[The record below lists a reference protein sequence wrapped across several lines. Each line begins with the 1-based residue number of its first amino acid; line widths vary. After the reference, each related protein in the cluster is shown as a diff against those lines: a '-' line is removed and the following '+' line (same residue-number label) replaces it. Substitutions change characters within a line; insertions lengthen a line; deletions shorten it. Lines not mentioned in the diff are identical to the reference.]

1 MNKLVFLCL
10 LSFGPLMSYSAEPSR
25 LSVFWTVLVLSTK
38 PPHKNESLMNKT
50 VWESKISEALKS
62 TKISYS
68 EYFNLVEAENR
79 SVVVDYIERDESRS
93 YLKIFFY
100 VQQNN
105 LFQPSPSIV
114 YQLNQMP
121 VDWLAVYLGM
131 PVIERPKVYDIGAYE
146 KEDDFIWIIGII
158 AICFLGILLICW
170 CFIFLYTFVL
180 QATAMVK
187 WLPRP
192 MISNS
197 KQIFYKAEKLQ
208 REFEEKKDSQI
219 QTDDLECSQSKI
231 SKTENSICD
240 ATVLDSNFSG
250 KHIFIP
256 IIFFFKEARLSTVSE
271 ISLEES
277 VNPTVSELNESVV
290 PLSET
295 QVLLS
300 DEEDGIINQQ
310 LNVIEVNT
318 KNSKNEVIEEN
329 EGDLLQASEMDKTL
343 TFGSF
348 DNVIPFVMSVPPR
361 PEAIKLANLLN
372 SQKITKT

>member
-1 MNKLVFLCL
+1 MV
-10 LSFGPLMSYSAEPSR
+10 
-25 LSVFWTVLVLSTK
+25 VVLSTQ

-50 VWESKISEALKS
+50 IWESKISEALKS

-68 EYFNLVEAENR
+68 ESFSLVETENS
-79 SVVVDYIERDESRS
+79 SVVVDYIERDEPRS
-93 YLKIFFY
+93 NLKIFFY
-100 VQQNN
+100 VQRNN

-131 PVIERPKVYDIGAYE
+131 PVIEKPK
-146 KEDDFIWIIGII
+146 
-158 AICFLGILLICW
+158 
-170 CFIFLYTFVL
+170 
-180 QATAMVK
+180 ATAMVN

-197 KQIFYKAEKLQ
+197 KQISYKTEKSQ
-208 REFEEKKDSQI
+208 REFEEKKDSQV
-219 QTDDLECSQSKI
+219 QTDDLEFPQSKI
-231 SKTENSICD
+231 NKTEKSHQDKSICD
-240 ATVLDSNFSG
+240 RTVLDSNFS
-250 KHIFIP
+250 
-256 IIFFFKEARLSTVSE
+256 EARLSTVSE

-277 VNPTVSELNESVV
+277 VNPTVSEINESVV

-295 QVLLS
+295 QILLS
-300 DEEDGIINQQ
+300 DEEDSIINQQ
-310 LNVIEVNT
+310 LNEIKVNT

-329 EGDLLQASEMDKTL
+329 EGDLLQASEIDKTL

-348 DNVIPFVMSVPPR
+348 DNVVPFVMSVPPR

-372 SQKITKT
+372 SQKY

>member
-1 MNKLVFLCL
+1 MNKLVLLCL
-10 LSFGPLMSYSAEPSR
+10 LSFGPLMNYSAEPSR
-25 LSVFWTVLVLSTK
+25 LSVFWIVLVLSTK

-68 EYFNLVEAENR
+68 EYFNLVEAETR
-79 SVVVDYIERDESRS
+79 SVVVDYLERDESRS

-197 KQIFYKAEKLQ
+197 KQIFYKTEKSQ

-219 QTDDLECSQSKI
+219 QTDDLEFSQSKI
-231 SKTENSICD
+231 SKTQESNQNKSICD
-240 ATVLDSNFSG
+240 RTVRDSNFS
-250 KHIFIP
+250 
-256 IIFFFKEARLSTVSE
+256 AQLSTVSE

-277 VNPTVSELNESVV
+277 VNPTISELNESVL

-300 DEEDGIINQQ
+300 DEEDGIINQK
-310 LNVIEVNT
+310 LNEIKVNT
-318 KNSKNEVIEEN
+318 KNLKNEVIEEN
-329 EGDLLQASEMDKTL
+329 EGDLLQASEIDKTL

>member
-1 MNKLVFLCL
+1 MNKLAFVCL
-10 LSFGPLMSYSAEPSR
+10 LSLGPLLSYSVEPSR
-25 LSVFWTVLVLSTK
+25 LSVFWIVMVLSTQ

-50 VWESKISEALKS
+50 IWESKISEALKS

-68 EYFNLVEAENR
+68 ESFSLVETENS
-79 SVVVDYIERDESRS
+79 SVVVDYIERDEPRS
-93 YLKIFFY
+93 NLKIFFY
-100 VQQNN
+100 VQRNN

-131 PVIERPKVYDIGAYE
+131 PVIEKPKVYDIGAYE
-146 KEDDFIWIIGII
+146 KEDDFIWIIGIV

-170 CFIFLYTFVL
+170 CFIFLYTFIL
-180 QATAMVK
+180 QATAMVN

-197 KQIFYKAEKLQ
+197 KQISYKTEKSQ
-208 REFEEKKDSQI
+208 REFEEKKDSQV
-219 QTDDLECSQSKI
+219 QTDDLEFPQSKI
-231 SKTENSICD
+231 NKTEKSHQDKSICD
-240 ATVLDSNFSG
+240 RTVLDSNFS
-250 KHIFIP
+250 
-256 IIFFFKEARLSTVSE
+256 EARLSTVSE

-277 VNPTVSELNESVV
+277 VNPTVSEINESVV

-295 QVLLS
+295 QILLS
-300 DEEDGIINQQ
+300 DEEDSIINQQ
-310 LNVIEVNT
+310 LNEIKVNT

-329 EGDLLQASEMDKTL
+329 EGDLLQASEIDKTL

-348 DNVIPFVMSVPPR
+348 DNVVPFVMSVPPR

-372 SQKITKT
+372 SQKY

>member
-1 MNKLVFLCL
+1 MLV
-10 LSFGPLMSYSAEPSR
+10 
-25 LSVFWTVLVLSTK
+25 VLSTK

-68 EYFNLVEAENR
+68 EYFSLVEAENR
-79 SVVVDYIERDESRS
+79 SVVCDLTNIYYGSPESTQSLFMNTCLQQIITAFELLTCSPKFSQSRS
-93 YLKIFFY
+93 C
-100 VQQNN
+100 
-105 LFQPSPSIV
+105 
-114 YQLNQMP
+114 
-121 VDWLAVYLGM
+121 
-131 PVIERPKVYDIGAYE
+131 AYE

-197 KQIFYKAEKLQ
+197 KQIFYKAEKSQ
-208 REFEEKKDSQI
+208 REFEERKDSQI

-240 ATVLDSNFSG
+240 RTVLDSNFS
-250 KHIFIP
+250 
-256 IIFFFKEARLSTVSE
+256 EARLSTVSE

-310 LNVIEVNT
+310 LNVIKVNT
-318 KNSKNEVIEEN
+318 KDSKNEVIEEN

>member
-25 LSVFWTVLVLSTK
+25 LSVFWIVLVLSTK

-50 VWESKISEALKS
+50 AWESKISEALKS

-197 KQIFYKAEKLQ
+197 KQIFYKAEKSQ

-240 ATVLDSNFSG
+240 RTVLDSNFS
-250 KHIFIP
+250 
-256 IIFFFKEARLSTVSE
+256 EARLSTVSE

-277 VNPTVSELNESVV
+277 VNPAVSELNESVV
-290 PLSET
+290 PLCET

-310 LNVIEVNT
+310 LNVIKVNT

-329 EGDLLQASEMDKTL
+329 EGDLLQASEMDRTL

>member
-1 MNKLVFLCL
+1 MFTDVWTTIELFRRSFSFICL
-10 LSFGPLMSYSAEPSR
+10 LDCFRYFILWSKL
-25 LSVFWTVLVLSTK
+25 LLVLSSE
-38 PPHKNESLMNKT
+38 PPHKDESMMNKT

-62 TKISYS
+62 SKISYS
-68 EYFNLVEAENR
+68 EYFDPVENVNS

-100 VQQNN
+100 VQRKNV
-105 LFQPSPSIV
+105 FQPSPSIV
-114 YQLNQMP
+114 YQLNQIP
-121 VDWLAVYLGM
+121 GDWLAIYLGM
-131 PVIERPKVYDIGAYE
+131 PIIERPKVYDIGAYE
-146 KEDDFIWIIGII
+146 KEDDFIWIIGIV

-170 CFIFLYTFVL
+170 CFIFLYTFFL
-180 QATAMVK
+180 QATAMAN

-197 KQIFYKAEKLQ
+197 KQIFYKTEKSQ
-208 REFEEKKDSQI
+208 REFKEKKDSQV
-219 QTDDLECSQSKI
+219 QTEDQEFSQPKTSKAEK
-231 SKTENSICD
+231 SLQNKSVCD
-240 ATVLDSNFSG
+240 RTMLDSDLS
-250 KHIFIP
+250 
-256 IIFFFKEARLSTVSE
+256 EARLSTVSE

-295 QVLLS
+295 QVLLP

-310 LNVIEVNT
+310 LNGIKVNT
-318 KNSKNEVIEEN
+318 KNLKNEVIEEN
-329 EGDLLQASEMDKTL
+329 EGDLLQASEIDKTL

-372 SQKITKT
+372 SQKITET

>member
-1 MNKLVFLCL
+1 MNKVIFVCL
-10 LSFGPLMSYSAEPSR
+10 LTFGPLLSYSVDPSR
-25 LSVFWTVLVLSTK
+25 LSVFWIVLVLSSE
-38 PPHKNESLMNKT
+38 PPHKDESMMNKT

-62 TKISYS
+62 SKISYS
-68 EYFNLVEAENR
+68 EYFDPVENVNS

-100 VQQNN
+100 VQRKNV
-105 LFQPSPSIV
+105 FQPSPSIV
-114 YQLNQMP
+114 YQLNQIP
-121 VDWLAVYLGM
+121 GDWLAIYLGM
-131 PVIERPKVYDIGAYE
+131 PIIERPKVYDIGAYE
-146 KEDDFIWIIGII
+146 KEDDFIWIIGIV

-170 CFIFLYTFVL
+170 CFIFLYTFFL
-180 QATAMVK
+180 QATAMAN

-197 KQIFYKAEKLQ
+197 KQIFYKTEKSQ
-208 REFEEKKDSQI
+208 REFKEKKDSQV
-219 QTDDLECSQSKI
+219 QTEDQEFSQPKTSKAEK
-231 SKTENSICD
+231 SLQNKSVCD
-240 ATVLDSNFSG
+240 RTMLDSDLS
-250 KHIFIP
+250 
-256 IIFFFKEARLSTVSE
+256 EARLSTVSE

-295 QVLLS
+295 QVLLP

-310 LNVIEVNT
+310 LNGIKVNT
-318 KNSKNEVIEEN
+318 KNLKNEVIEEN
-329 EGDLLQASEMDKTL
+329 EGDLLQASEIDKTL

-372 SQKITKT
+372 SQKITET

>member
-25 LSVFWTVLVLSTK
+25 LSVFWIVLVLSTK

-50 VWESKISEALKS
+50 AWESKISEALKS

-197 KQIFYKAEKLQ
+197 KQIFYKAEKSQ

-240 ATVLDSNFSG
+240 RTVLDSNFSG
-250 KHIFIP
+250 KHVFTP

-277 VNPTVSELNESVV
+277 VNPAVSELNESVV
-290 PLSET
+290 PLCET

-310 LNVIEVNT
+310 LNVIKVNT

-329 EGDLLQASEMDKTL
+329 EGDLLQASEMDRTL

>member
-240 ATVLDSNFSG
+240 ATVLDSNFS
-250 KHIFIP
+250 
-256 IIFFFKEARLSTVSE
+256 EARLSTVSE